1 MLPARVILVIDRGAA
16 CPIPILDTQRSQFG
30 SELLHNPTM
39 PPKKRPV
46 LSVNE
51 KERIAAQLLAASE
64 GLISTAQAMKTAG
77 LKTPERSETSKKRVY
92 RKAQK
97 IKCVGVDD
105 GATTLASSG
114 SASTPRQ
121 LVMEPNL
128 NSQEQ
133 SVSSLSAPPSNS
145 PSTTTAQTT
154 TAEQET
160 IRRQLDPPKR
170 MRRTSKQK
178 HQEQSEKNKRRKQQS
193 MATKMATTQV
203 QAAKLMDPSNPNKKS
218 QIGIVADI
226 NRRMGTNVSYK
237 SVSRMVRAG
246 QIGISP
252 SKPGPVGSF
261 NKVEYDAMKVAFLS
275 YIKLE
280 QAIGKKQSTIKQL
293 GFRVLLLH

>member
-1 MLPARVILVIDRGAA
+1 M
-16 CPIPILDTQRSQFG
+16 PILDTQRCQLG

-77 LKTPERSETSKKRVY
+77 LRTPERSETSKKRVY

-160 IRRQLDPPKR
+160 IILLKECGGHP
-170 MRRTSKQK
+170 SK
-178 HQEQSEKNKRRKQQS
+178 NTKRRVKRTKEESNNQWQQ
-193 MATKMATTQV
+193 KWQ
-203 QAAKLMDPSNPNKKS
+203 QHKYRQPS
-218 QIGIVADI
+218 
-226 NRRMGTNVSYK
+226 
-237 SVSRMVRAG
+237 
-246 QIGISP
+246 
-252 SKPGPVGSF
+252 
-261 NKVEYDAMKVAFLS
+261 
-275 YIKLE
+275 
-280 QAIGKKQSTIKQL
+280 
-293 GFRVLLLH
+293 